1 MAHISHDPVNV
12 VTTPIA
18 FWTIDR
24 FGRRPLLIWGAAGM
38 CICQYIV
45 AIVGVTDGRGSHTA
59 HVVLIV
65 FICIYI
71 AFFAC
76 TWGPTGWAVSGEVFP
91 LSIRAKGIALSTASN
106 WLWNFI
112 ISFVTPYIVDT
123 DKGNLGG
130 KVFFIWGSTCGLSML
145 FAYFCVYETKGL
157 SLEQVDLM
165 FEQTSARLSSMWKP
179 EQARL
184 NRDVE
189 MAEPQ
194 QEPKEEPVLLSNS
207 LESSRS

>member
-1 MAHISHDPVNV
+1 
-12 VTTPIA
+12 
-18 FWTIDR
+18 
-24 FGRRPLLIWGAAGM
+24 
-38 CICQYIV
+38 
-45 AIVGVTDGRGSHTA
+45 
-59 HVVLIV
+59 
-65 FICIYI
+65 
-71 AFFAC
+71 
-76 TWGPTGWAVSGEVFP
+76 
-91 LSIRAKGIALSTASN
+91 
-106 WLWNFI
+106 
-112 ISFVTPYIVDT
+112 
-123 DKGNLGG
+123 
-130 KVFFIWGSTCGLSML
+130 ML

-165 FEQTSARLSSMWKP
+165 FEQTSARLSSKWKP